1 MTLLAQIGYGRSD
14 KVQSG
19 LQSGSISGA
28 ILSPRD
34 EDPERL
40 TAFASSLRA
49 SFPQATI
56 LFDPQ
61 FYAATLITP
70 RDQYLAKYSYYGHSR
85 GLSRTQFKPKDIDRY
100 VGECLQYQT
109 QHFPGLSYQMS
120 PTVLFDDF
128 RDSWS
133 QIALTMAEASI
144 DNAADPKKLLISLA
158 ISEQAFRSSD
168 NLDEFL
174 DTLSAL
180 EVEGF
185 YILIGRTVN
194 GHPCHFD
201 PTALHNIMYL
211 SYVLGEVNGYKVF
224 FGYTDWY
231 GLLLEAAGA
240 SAVASGWYQNLRNF
254 SMTRFMPTS
263 GFARRPRKR
272 YPSAPLLSSPLFTPE
287 LEGIHTIKHLPHV
300 LSGIPE
306 DRVFQNTSPIM
317 AEGNWTDEIYCLAH
331 WQAISK
337 VLADIRQQPQPDRI
351 RFTAGL
357 INRARSL
364 FSYLDGRGILFD
376 GNTGPRHLES
386 WGDAIQAFEAKIRTG
401 RP

>member
-1 MTLLAQIGYGRSD
+1 MALLAQIGYGRSD

-19 LQSGSISGA
+19 LKSGSIAGA

-34 EDPERL
+34 EDPDKL
-40 TAFASSLRA
+40 TAFAASLRTDY
-49 SFPQATI
+49 PKATV

-70 RDQYLAKYSYYGHSR
+70 RDQYLSKYSYYAQSR
-85 GLSRTQFKPKDIDRY
+85 GLSRTQFKPKDIDKY
-100 VGECLQYQT
+100 VSECIDYQS
-109 QHFPGLSYQMS
+109 QRFPTLSYQVS

-144 DNAADPKKLLISLA
+144 DKAQNPKKLLISLA
-158 ISEQAFRSSD
+158 ISEQAFKSSD
-168 NLDEFL
+168 ALDEFL

-194 GHPCHFD
+194 GHPCNFD
-201 PTALHNIMYL
+201 PIALQNIMYL
-211 SYVLGEVNGYKVF
+211 SYVLGVVNDYKVF

-240 SAVASGWYQNLRNF
+240 SGVATGWYQNLRNF

-287 LEGIHTIKHLPHV
+287 LEGVYTLGLLPQV

-306 DRVFQNTSPIM
+306 DIVFQGTSPIV
-317 AEGNWTDEIYCLAH
+317 AEGNWSDETYCLAH
-331 WQAISK
+331 WQGISK
-337 VLADIRQQPQPDRI
+337 LLIEIQQQPPASRVKYVLS
-351 RFTAGL
+351 L
-357 INRARSL
+357 ITKARSL
-364 FSYLDGRGILFD
+364 YNRLESRGILFD

-386 WGDAIQAFEAKIRTG
+386 WVDAIQSFDAKIRTAQ
-401 RP
+401 P